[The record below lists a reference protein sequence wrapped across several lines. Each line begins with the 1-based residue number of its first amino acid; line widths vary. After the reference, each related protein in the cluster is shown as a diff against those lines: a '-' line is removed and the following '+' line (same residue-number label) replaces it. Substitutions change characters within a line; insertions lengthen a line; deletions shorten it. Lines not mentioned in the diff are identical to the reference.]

1 MLDNFNELPDWISR
15 GLEDLFPYRKS
26 EDSDQS
32 FIKRLELSSA
42 EKNPLRV
49 KFGIDPTGT
58 DIHIGHSI
66 LFRKLRAFQDAGH
79 TAVLIIG
86 DFTARIG
93 DPTGKSKTRIQLS
106 KDEVESNALNYL
118 EQLGLGKDPQNSL
131 LDFSTPGRL
140 EIRRNSEWLENL
152 NLSKVIE
159 LLSNSTVGQ
168 MLAKEDFNNRYKSG
182 TPISLHEFL
191 YPLLQGYDSV
201 AINSDLELG
210 GTDQKFNIAMGRD
223 LQRAFDQKPQF
234 GMLLPI
240 LVGLDGTQKMS
251 KSLDNI
257 VGINE
262 DSLSMYSKLEKVPD
276 NLVFSYLNLL
286 TDENLNELSSNP
298 RDLQK
303 FMALKITSN
312 FKGFEAAKKAQ
323 SNSEKLVLGNQNS
336 LEEIPE
342 ASISNV
348 NFPAKAFYLFS
359 KMKMFSSSSEA
370 RRQILGGG
378 VRIDGEKIEDP
389 NLEFDTPD
397 ELIGKILQVG
407 KKKFLRVSS

>member
-1 MLDNFNELPDWISR
+1 MLDNFNEFPDWISR
-15 GLEDLFPYRKS
+15 GLDDLFPYKNA
-26 EDSDQS
+26 EDSNQS
-32 FIKRLELSSA
+32 FIKRLELSSI
-42 EKNPLRV
+42 EQKPLRV
-49 KFGIDPTGT
+49 KLGIDPTGT

-79 TAVLIIG
+79 KAILIIG

-93 DPTGKSKTRIQLS
+93 DPTGKSKTRIQLT

-118 EQLGLGKDPQNSL
+118 EQLGLGKEPQNSL

-152 NLSKVIE
+152 NLSNVIE

-201 AINSDLELG
+201 AINADLELG

-223 LQRAFDQKPQF
+223 LQKAFGQKPQF

-251 KSLDNI
+251 KSLNNF

-276 NLVFSYLNLL
+276 DLVFSYLNLL
-286 TDENLNELSSNP
+286 TDENLNELSSSP
-298 RDLQK
+298 REVQK

-312 FKGFEAAKKAQ
+312 FKGVEAAKKAQ
-323 SNSEKLVLGNQNS
+323 SNSEKLILGNQNS

-342 ASISNV
+342 SSISNV

-359 KMKMFSSSSEA
+359 KMKLCSSSSEA

-407 KKKFLRVSS
+407 KKKFLRVSN